1 MKSSTFE
8 TLLGIK
14 IDNKLR
20 LNAQVAHLCK
30 KSSRKI
36 QSLARINPYM
46 TVSERHILM
55 NAFFRSQFSY
65 YPLVWM
71 CHRRILDNKI
81 NRLLE
86 RCLRI
91 TYKDNRSSSHRRY
104 LQIFSAHILVQ
115 ITIYVISM
123 SLLGRW

>member
-65 YPLVWM
+65 DPLVWM
-71 CHRRILDNKI
+71 CHRRILNNKI

-91 TYKDNRSSSHRRY
+91 TYKDNRSSSYRRY
-104 LQIFSAHILVQ
+104 LQIFSAHILMQ

>member
-20 LNAQVAHLCK
+20 LTAQVEHLFK

-46 TVSERHILM
+46 TISERHILT

-71 CHRRILDNKI
+71 CHSRILNNKI

-86 RCLRI
+86 RCFRI

-115 ITIYVISM
+115 ITIYLSV
-123 SLLGRW
+123 

>member
-14 IDNKLR
+14 IDKKLR

-46 TVSERHILM
+46 TVPERHILM

-91 TYKDNRSSSHRRY
+91 TYKNNRSSSYRRY

>member
-14 IDNKLR
+14 IDKKLR

-91 TYKDNRSSSHRRY
+91 TYKNNRSSSYRRY

>member
-91 TYKDNRSSSHRRY
+91 TYKNNRSSSYRRY
-104 LQIFSAHILVQ
+104 LKIFSAHILVQ